1 MRANVYI
8 DGFNLYYGALKGTP
22 YKWLD
27 LEALCQRLVSNYD
40 INRIR
45 YFTAKIRPRPDNP
58 RSPARQSTYLR
69 ALATNP
75 RISVHLGYFKESRV
89 RMALAT
95 PRPGLP
101 RIVEVLKTEEKAT
114 DVNIATYLLLD
125 AFRRDCDLSVVV
137 SNDADL
143 AEPMRVA
150 SAELNQ
156 PVALVNPFQSRPCH
170 ELDTVPKLFY
180 KQIRQRA
187 LRQCQLPAKMRDAA
201 EIIQRPEE
209 W

>member
-1 MRANVYI
+1 MKENVYI

-27 LEALCQRLVSNYD
+27 LEALSQRLVPNYD
-40 INRIR
+40 LHRIR
-45 YFTAKIRPRPDNP
+45 YFTAKIKARPSNP
-58 RSPARQSTYLR
+58 HSPVRQEIYLR
-69 ALATNP
+69 ALAVNP
-75 RISVHLGYFKESRV
+75 RISIHLGYFKESRV
-89 RMALAT
+89 RMALAS
-95 PRPGLP
+95 PRPGTP

-125 AFRRDCDLSVVV
+125 AFRRDCNLSLVI

-150 SAELNQ
+150 VTELNH

-170 ELDTVPKLFY
+170 ELDTVPTLFY
-180 KQIRQRA
+180 KQIRPRA
-187 LRQCQLPAKMRDAA
+187 LRQCQLPEKLQDSAGTIWKPR
-201 EIIQRPEE
+201 E

>member
-22 YKWLD
+22 YKWVD
-27 LEALCQRLVSNYD
+27 LEALSRRLVSNYD
-40 INRIR
+40 ITRIR
-45 YFTAKIRPRPDNP
+45 YFTAMIKPRPDNLN
-58 RSPARQSTYLR
+58 SPARQDIYLR

-75 RISVHLGYFKESRV
+75 KISIHLGYFKESRV

-101 RIVEVLKTEEKAT
+101 RIVEMLKTEEKAT
-114 DVNIATYLLLD
+114 DVNIATYVLLD
-125 AFRRDCDLSVVV
+125 AFRGDCDLSVLI

-150 SAELNQ
+150 STELDH
-156 PVALVNPFQSRPCH
+156 PVALVNPFQSRPCRD
-170 ELDTVPKLFY
+170 LDTVPKLFY

-187 LRQCQLPAKMRDAA
+187 LRQCQLPAELRDATGK
-201 EIIQRPEE
+201 IQRPNE